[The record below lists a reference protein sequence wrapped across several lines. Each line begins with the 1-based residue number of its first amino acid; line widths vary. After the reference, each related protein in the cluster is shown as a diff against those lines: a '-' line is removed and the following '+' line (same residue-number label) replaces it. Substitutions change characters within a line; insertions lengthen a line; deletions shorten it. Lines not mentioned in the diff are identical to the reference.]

1 MRNIVTYMAEEQRTF
16 AESPFNPVD
25 SLVFATLAYFNY
37 EVAPGVDLASPDGV
51 LLHDVVMLS
60 DWEALTAHSWM
71 EDAKDTEAF
80 LHVLSASRR
89 MRDVRASFYANERSE
104 IVEKQFSAV
113 TLTFP
118 AADGEVAY
126 LAYRGTDGSFA
137 GWKEDFN
144 LCFKEVIPSQCT
156 AAAYLSGVAS
166 ALACPLIVG
175 GHSKGGNLAEYAAL
189 VADESAFERL
199 RGVFNHDGPSFLD
212 DPSPRIDDDRFHA
225 LLHKTVPESSAFGM
239 ILERR
244 ADYRVVR
251 SSAMS
256 VFQHEPFT
264 WLTEDDDFVYQ
275 EALNPS
281 AVFFDEALDAWLRS
295 KAPDERERFIDTI
308 YELFASTEAGTW
320 SEFQTKLFA
329 NTRQLLGARSKL
341 DAETKSFIWQTLGSL
356 GGILKDETV
365 KRFKPAPPTWLPRRR
380 ENVRPR
386 ERNRSMTASAY
397 GRLTPRMAWQLAAP
411 HTWPAAILPVLVAAA
426 AAAVTSF
433 SISATMVCVLLVI
446 CVLMQSAV
454 NTFNDYYDYV
464 KGADSAD
471 DNVDPTDAV
480 LVYNNVNPR
489 AALALAVGF
498 LAAAFLLGA
507 YVIWIAGWIPLA
519 IGAAGAV
526 VVVLY
531 SAGKTPISYL
541 PIGEL
546 VSGFVMGGLIPL
558 ACYQALSGTFDLRAL
573 LWAVPTI
580 LGVGLIMFTNNTC
593 DVEKDVESGRRTLSV
608 LLGRERARKL
618 YHGVVYAW
626 VAAIVVLV
634 AAFFTNGLLV
644 MPFMLLASYP
654 HAQGAAGQT
663 RWRRRPA
670 SAPWRR
676 CVARTSH
683 WARFYAA
690 AILASGIAVAL

>member
-1 MRNIVTYMAEEQRTF
+1 
-16 AESPFNPVD
+16 
-25 SLVFATLAYFNY
+25 
-37 EVAPGVDLASPDGV
+37 
-51 LLHDVVMLS
+51 
-60 DWEALTAHSWM
+60 
-71 EDAKDTEAF
+71 
-80 LHVLSASRR
+80 
-89 MRDVRASFYANERSE
+89 
-104 IVEKQFSAV
+104 
-113 TLTFP
+113 
-118 AADGEVAY
+118 
-126 LAYRGTDGSFA
+126 
-137 GWKEDFN
+137 
-144 LCFKEVIPSQCT
+144 
-156 AAAYLSGVAS
+156 
-166 ALACPLIVG
+166 
-175 GHSKGGNLAEYAAL
+175 
-189 VADESAFERL
+189 
-199 RGVFNHDGPSFLD
+199 
-212 DPSPRIDDDRFHA
+212 
-225 LLHKTVPESSAFGM
+225 
-239 ILERR
+239 
-244 ADYRVVR
+244 
-251 SSAMS
+251 
-256 VFQHEPFT
+256 
-264 WLTEDDDFVYQ
+264 
-275 EALNPS
+275 
-281 AVFFDEALDAWLRS
+281 
-295 KAPDERERFIDTI
+295 
-308 YELFASTEAGTW
+308 
-320 SEFQTKLFA
+320 
-329 NTRQLLGARSKL
+329 
-341 DAETKSFIWQTLGSL
+341 
-356 GGILKDETV
+356 
-365 KRFKPAPPTWLPRRR
+365 
-380 ENVRPR
+380 
-386 ERNRSMTASAY
+386 MTASAY
-397 GRLTPRMAWQLAAP
+397 GRLTLRMAWQLAAP
-411 HTWPAAILPVLVAAA
+411 HTWPAAILPVLVAVA

-546 VSGFVMGGLIPL
+546 VSGFVMGGL
-558 ACYQALSGTFDLRAL
+558 

-618 YHGVVYAW
+618 YHGVVYVW

-654 HAQGAAGQT
+654 LLKALLGNPLAPQARIGAMAQVCSANIALGA
-663 RWRRRPA
+663 
-670 SAPWRR
+670 
-676 CVARTSH
+676 
-683 WARFYAA
+683 FYAA